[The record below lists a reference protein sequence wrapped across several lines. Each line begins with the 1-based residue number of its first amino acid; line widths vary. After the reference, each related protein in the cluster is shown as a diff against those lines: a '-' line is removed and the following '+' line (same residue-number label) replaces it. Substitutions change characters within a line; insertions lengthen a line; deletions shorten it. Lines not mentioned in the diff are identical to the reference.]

1 MAKDGNESGPVG
13 RLAKQASQAWIAF
26 LERRR
31 YGRGPVGC
39 VARPPVGLLVCFA
52 VEEEMKFFAPHR
64 SGGDECQLATTFQ
77 VWLTGIGRKNA
88 AENARKA
95 IARMR
100 PERVITAGFAGGLN
114 PELKFGTVV
123 YEQDFDAGFGRELE
137 DLGAVP
143 AKFHCHRRVAI
154 SAEEKAALW
163 RETGAD
169 AVEMESSVIRT
180 VCREFHIPSAT
191 IRVISDD
198 ATQDLPLDF
207 NALMTSEDRINYLK
221 LLGAV
226 LSRPGR
232 IPKLIEFQQ
241 QTLGAAR
248 KLGAV
253 LEELLRLNH

>member
-1 MAKDGNESGPVG
+1 MARDNNESGPVG
-13 RLAKQASQAWIAF
+13 RLAKQASLAWTAL
-26 LERRR
+26 LERRH
-31 YGRGPVGC
+31 YGRGPVGA
-39 VARPPVGLLVCFA
+39 VARPPIGALVCFA

-64 SGGDECQLATTFQ
+64 SGGDLPLATTFQ

-95 IARMR
+95 IACMK

-114 PELKFGTVV
+114 PALKCGTVV
-123 YEQDFDAGFGRELE
+123 YDQDFDAGFGPELE
-137 DLGAVP
+137 NLGAVS

-154 SAEEKAALW
+154 TAEEKAALW
-163 RETGAD
+163 KETGAD

-180 VCREFHIPSAT
+180 ICRECHIPSAT
-191 IRVISDD
+191 VRVISDD

-232 IPKLIEFQQ
+232 IPKLIEFQR

-253 LEELLRLNH
+253 LEDLLRAERC

>member
-1 MAKDGNESGPVG
+1 MAKKSNESGPVG
-13 RLAKQASQAWIAF
+13 RLAKQASLAWKAF
-26 LERRR
+26 LTRRQ
-31 YGRGPVGC
+31 GCGPVGRL
-39 VARPPVGLLVCFA
+39 AKPPVDLLVCFA

-64 SGGDECQLATTFQ
+64 SGGGLPLAATVQ
-77 VWLTGIGRKNA
+77 VWMTGIGRKNA
-88 AENARKA
+88 AENMREA
-95 IARMR
+95 IARVR

-114 PELKFGTVV
+114 PDLKFGTVV
-123 YEQDFDAGFGRELE
+123 YEQDFDAGFGPELE

-154 SAEEKAALW
+154 TVEEKAALW
-163 RETGAD
+163 KETGAD

-180 VCREFHIPSAT
+180 ICREFHIPSAT

-253 LEELLRLNH
+253 LEELLRAERC

>member
-1 MAKDGNESGPVG
+1 MAKKSNESGGVG
-13 RLAKQASQAWIAF
+13 RLAKQASLAWSAF
-26 LERRR
+26 LERRH
-31 YGRGPVGC
+31 GCGPLGC
-39 VARPPVGLLVCFA
+39 VAKPPVGLLVCFA

-64 SGGDECQLATTFQ
+64 SGGEAIQLATTFQ

-88 AENARKA
+88 AENIRKA

-114 PELKFGTVV
+114 PALKCGTVV
-123 YEQDFDAGFGRELE
+123 YDQDFDAGFGPDLE

-143 AKFHCHRRVAI
+143 AKFHCLRRVAI
-154 SAEEKAALW
+154 TAEEKAALW

-169 AVEMESSVIRT
+169 VVEMESSVIRT
-180 VCREFHIPSAT
+180 ICREFRIPSAT

-241 QTLGAAR
+241 QTIGAAR

-253 LEELLRLNH
+253 LEDLLRAERC